1 MSFSGNVKEEL
12 SRQTGTARH
21 CQIAEIAA
29 LLSMCGHINA
39 TANGGLC
46 LILHSENAAV
56 ARKYFT
62 LLKKTFSINTE
73 ICVRRNAY
81 LKKSRTYVLAV
92 NRQEDV
98 RRILQAVKM
107 DAMRGSLAEQ
117 DTLVSSLLVMSSCC
131 KRAFIRGAFLASGSM
146 SDPNKAYHLEIVLSS
161 RTKAEQLRTLIAS
174 FDIDAK
180 IVVRKKYHVLYI
192 KEGVKIVE
200 LLNVM
205 EAHVALMELEN
216 VRILKEISGSVNRK
230 VNCETANI
238 GKTISAAVEQINDI
252 NLIRDTIGLSG
263 LPEQLEEVALA
274 RLAAPEATLLELG
287 DSLNPPVGKS
297 GVNHRLRKL
306 KDLAD
311 SIRKDREDM

>member
-39 TANGGLC
+39 TANSGLC
-46 LILHSENAAV
+46 LILHTENAAV

-98 RRILQAVKM
+98 KRILQAVKM

-161 RTKAEQLRTLIAS
+161 RMKAEHLRTLIAS